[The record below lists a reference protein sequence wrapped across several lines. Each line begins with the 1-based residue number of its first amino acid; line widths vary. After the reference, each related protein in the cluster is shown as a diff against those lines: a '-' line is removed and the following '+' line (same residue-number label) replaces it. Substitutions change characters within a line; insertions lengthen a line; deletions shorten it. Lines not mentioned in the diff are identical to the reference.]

1 MQSECNYFGID
12 IGTAT
17 SCCFQWTNK
26 EANNTNPYTPLT
38 QSVVLLAKKIKV
50 GEDAIKGYNSDK
62 QCLLYNVKRII
73 GRDVAEIPQCDKDH
87 FPYKLDVREDRT
99 AIILPEGNR
108 AGREYIF
115 PEEVY
120 TEIVKSL
127 LPPSFN
133 QLKGK
138 KYVVVTVPEKFNA
151 KQRAATIHSV
161 ECLGFDEVRLFS
173 EPCAAA
179 FSYFHME
186 HIKKS
191 QTFVVFDFGGS
202 TLDIAVIHFADNNFK
217 VLAVG
222 GHPYLGGIDIDNA
235 IIDLM
240 KKKFKITQKIS
251 PMLEWKLKHRSES
264 IKMQLTYNQQVVV
277 ESIELFESYPVE
289 VNRITITKA
298 ELDKVINPILTS
310 AVEMA
315 YQEVSK
321 TAEFKR
327 GEISMILLAGGT
339 SKIRNL
345 DKMVKERFPN
355 CEVSVIDQMSVA
367 RGACLQGLFLPSHF
381 ISSSLG
387 VLRVGKQ
394 SEQSRLAHA
403 ANRHSDDRRHYRGSP
418 QYHKDRRGSH
428 RSLQLLSAR

>member
-17 SCCFQWTNK
+17 SCCFQWSNN
-26 EANNTNPYTPLT
+26 EATSSYSFNPLT
-38 QSVVLLAKKIKV
+38 PSVVLLAKNISV
-50 GEDAIKGYNSDK
+50 GDKAISRYHLDK

-73 GRDVAEIPQCDKDH
+73 GRDLAEIPQCDKDH

-99 AIILPEGNR
+99 AIILPEGNM

-120 TEIVKSL
+120 TEIVRSI
-127 LPPSFN
+127 LPPSFS

-161 ECLGFDEVRLFS
+161 ECLGFDKVRLFS

-179 FSYFHME
+179 FSYFHMG

-235 IIDLM
+235 IIDLI
-240 KKKFKITQKIS
+240 KKKFMITQKIS
-251 PMLEWKLKHRSES
+251 PVVEWMLKRKSEN
-264 IKMQLTYNQQVVV
+264 IKMELAHNQKIIIK
-277 ESIELFESYPVE
+277 SKDLFEDYPLE
-289 VNRITITKA
+289 VTEITISRT
-298 ELDKVINPILTS
+298 ELEDVINPILTF

-315 YQEVSK
+315 YQEISK

-327 GEISMILLAGGT
+327 GEISMVLLAGGT
-339 SKIRNL
+339 SKIETL
-345 DKMVKERFPN
+345 KTMVKQKFPN

-367 RGACLQGLFLPSHF
+367 RGACLQGLFLPAHF

-387 VLRVGKQ
+387 VLRDGKR
-394 SEQSRLAHA
+394 SEQGRLAHA
-403 ANRHSDDRRHYRGSP
+403 ASRHSNDRRHYRGSP
-418 QYHKDRRGSH
+418 QHHKDRRGSH
-428 RSLQLLSAR
+428 RSL